1 MLGEDF
7 QAFLISRDI
16 SRLDTTFIF
25 PTDKPY
31 YLVFSNDERIGNG
44 VDLSVLVKLY
54 KSAIGI
60 SEEKRIQKR
69 TEKSV
74 FLKQGFMAEGI
85 KIYDITGNR
94 VKDSRRLSTGIYF
107 IKSDQSKFKKIIIR

>member
-1 MLGEDF
+1 LLGEDF

-60 SEEKRIQKR
+60 SEGKKFRR
-69 TEKSV
+69 G
-74 FLKQGFMAEGI
+74 LKNL
-85 KIYDITGNR
+85 Y
-94 VKDSRRLSTGIYF
+94 SLS
-107 IKSDQSKFKKIIIR
+107 KVLWQRE